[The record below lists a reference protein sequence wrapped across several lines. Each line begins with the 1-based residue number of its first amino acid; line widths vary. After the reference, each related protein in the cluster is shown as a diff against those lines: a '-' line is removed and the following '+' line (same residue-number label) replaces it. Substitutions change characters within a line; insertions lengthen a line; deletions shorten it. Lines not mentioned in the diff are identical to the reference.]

1 MNVDNIKI
9 VGVGCRN
16 VFGNGEKLFIYCFL
30 SRRVVIISDDPLKI
44 IAKMVYQFRINSS
57 IMISNITKKIY
68 KIPFLLVAGLLFAL
82 ILVTACTDTSQPPVS
97 PAPVQTPAVSVTPG
111 TSGIS
116 GASVTTEIPATTN
129 TPGGSACPSGQ
140 TSCDGTC
147 IDTQSDSQHCGAC
160 GNVCNAGEPC
170 SEGTCLSWAGSWV
183 AESGWKYELTQ
194 TGTSVSGTDMNK
206 KEIIS
211 GSTNGN
217 PPRLTGSWTWIWRTG
232 NESFPFTFDMA
243 PDGKS
248 FYGGMYGKN
257 SLTYTREQ
265 D

>member
-1 MNVDNIKI
+1 M
-9 VGVGCRN
+9 
-16 VFGNGEKLFIYCFL
+16 
-30 SRRVVIISDDPLKI
+30 
-44 IAKMVYQFRINSS
+44 SS
-57 IMISNITKKIY
+57 IMKNKTLPVI
-68 KIPFLLVAGLLFAL
+68 FAGLLFAL

-160 GNVCNAGEPC
+160 GNVCNAEEPC
-170 SEGTCLSWAGSWV
+170 SEGKCLSWTGSWV
-183 AESGWKYELTQ
+183 VDVYGDKYELTQ
-194 TGTSVSGTDMNK
+194 TGTLVNGTDSYNQ
-206 KEIIS
+206 EVFS
-211 GSTNGN
+211 GSTSGN
-217 PPRLTGSWTWIWRTG
+217 PPRLIGTWVSHGKRS
-232 NESFPFTFDMA
+232 NPFTLDMA

-248 FYGGMYGKN
+248 FSGGLPGKN
-257 SLTYTREQ
+257 INTWTRVQ

>member
-1 MNVDNIKI
+1 MREMKK
-9 VGVGCRN
+9 
-16 VFGNGEKLFIYCFL
+16 E
-30 SRRVVIISDDPLKI
+30 IITI
-44 IAKMVYQFRINSS
+44 
-57 IMISNITKKIY
+57 
-68 KIPFLLVAGLLFAL
+68 LLVITAVLFAGC
-82 ILVTACTDTSQPPVS
+82 IGSDKPVVPEQVQQTITPVS
-97 PAPVQTPAVSVTPG
+97 TSSMTAAMTPYP
-111 TSGIS
+111 
-116 GASVTTEIPATTN
+116 VTTIVTDATTN
-129 TPGGSACPSGQ
+129 TPGNPSCSSGQ
-140 TSCDGTC
+140 TRCDGAC
-147 IDTQSDSQHCGAC
+147 VDTQSNSQHCGAC
-160 GNVCNAGEPC
+160 GNVCNTGEPC
-170 SEGTCLSWAGSWV
+170 SEGKCLSWAGSWV

-194 TGTSVSGTDMNK
+194 TGTSVSGTDMYK